1 MNMYKLKS
9 INSFTIIQ
17 KVTYVDMNL
26 IKYIQDLFA
35 EYCSMLKKK
44 IKRSK

>member
-1 MNMYKLKS
+1 MNMNKLKS
-9 INSFTIIQ
+9 INSFTVLQ
-17 KVTYVDMNL
+17 KVTYVGMNL
-26 IKYIQDLFA
+26 IKYIQNLSA